1 MYASQEE
8 LDRQFNARG
17 TVADV
22 APFLAAY
29 RRESEKALTSLP
41 CHRDLAYGP
50 GPAET
55 LHIFPAPGVLH
66 APAFVFLHGGYW
78 RLLSKDDSCF
88 MAETFTRAG
97 AAVVSVDYALAP
109 AATLPAIVAQVRRAV
124 AWLWHHGKDYGVDR
138 DRLVV
143 AGSSAG
149 GHLTGM
155 VLAGGWQAAAQ
166 VPDDVVKGA
175 FGVSGLYDLSLIPR
189 THVNEWLGLDEA
201 TARVMSPLCHIPARG
216 CPLVL
221 AWAQTETD
229 EFKRQSR
236 IYRDAWAA
244 RGFPVACFEVAGRNH
259 FDVILD
265 WQDPATAM
273 SRAAVGLL
281 HGQPPWAGGARAVR

>member
-29 RRESEKALTSLP
+29 RSESAKALASLP
-41 CHRDLAYGP
+41 CHRDLAYGR
-50 GPAET
+50 GATDT
-55 LHIFPAPGVLH
+55 LHVFPVPGVPR
-66 APAFVFLHGGYW
+66 APAFIFLHGGYW
-78 RLLSKDDSCF
+78 RLLSKDDGCF

-97 AAVVSVDYALAP
+97 AAVVSVDYSLAP

-124 AWLWHHGKDYGVDR
+124 AWLWRHGEDYGVDR
-138 DRLVV
+138 NRLVV

-149 GHLTGM
+149 GHLAGM
-155 VLAGGWQAAAQ
+155 VLAGGWQEAAG

-175 FGVSGLYDLSLIPR
+175 FGVSGLYDLSLVPR
-189 THVNEWLGLDEA
+189 THVNEWLGLDTA
-201 TARVMSPLCHIPARG
+201 TARAMSPLYHLPERG

-221 AWAQTETD
+221 AYAEAETD
-229 EFKRQSR
+229 EFKRQSLR
-236 IYRDAWAA
+236 YGGAWAA
-244 RGFPVACFEVAGRNH
+244 RGFPVECFEVFGRNH

-265 WQDPATAM
+265 WQDPGAALT
-273 SRAAVGLL
+273 RAALGLL
-281 HGQPPWAGGARAVR
+281 HGRPPGGGGAAAVR